1 MSKLWTEE
9 QFNCPVCLDLPTD
22 PTTIPCGHSY
32 CMECITDFWD
42 NEKEKTK
49 TPGAF
54 SCPECRQTFSPRPQ
68 LCRNTMLA
76 EAMEQVRKGNL
87 STTARETIRRA
98 HGASVKASA
107 GAKGRAS
114 GGGANSRRGS
124 GQRGAVPCDQ
134 CVSGERDAVKTCL
147 VCMAS
152 FCEVHLK
159 LHTTNAKLKGHELI
173 APTANITEKICAQ
186 HKYLQEFYC
195 KPCQMYV
202 CWLCTSNQ
210 HKGHDSVSTQAQ
222 RTEKQKELEAAQTQN
237 QQRLQERQ
245 KELKDMKKVVE
256 TLTRSSEKVQ
266 EDVDLVLG
274 ELQQS
279 VQKLLDLVGGVML
292 STGQEKIGEAQDVLQ
307 KLEAEV
313 RKLKKRETA
322 SRDLIRSQDNIYFL
336 QKCDALVTPVEES
349 DVGCVS
355 VNPDVTF
362 DWVKGTIRD
371 LRDRVEVMCNVE
383 LNNVNQTVFDTE
395 VFTVTKKD
403 DKKAAFLKLFSGIG
417 KPANSRAAPSMPSV
431 SVRGLGPGNTG
442 RRSSEARTQNEP
454 RAGRGAGTSPRPARH
469 RQATVERDEANTSP
483 QPQRHV
489 PRQHTEDRDQANTS
503 PQPQRHV
510 PRQHTEDRDQAGRG
524 AGTSPRPARHRQA
537 TVERDEADT
546 WSQSS
551 LRPNERQRRNNNR
564 EDDDT
569 DISGPT
575 HTSSSSHTPQRQTQD
590 RDQSDTWSLSSM
602 RINSRQKKETVTQ
615 QNTSSAQ
622 NGQPQERA
630 VDTWS
635 LSSLLPKDRRRRESQ
650 QSERGERWSLS
661 SLLPRNRRKREETGT
676 VRELTPDDHPS
687 SSGLWDAQPTQVNP
701 GLFLDT
707 PTPETMTSLA
717 FPALREIDLDSI
729 QAPEPRTR
737 EDFLQYACVLTLDPN
752 SAHRRLVLSEGNTVA
767 TLQASPQVC
776 ADCPERFDGWTQVVC
791 LGPLTADRCYWEV
804 EWRGRG
810 SSLGV
815 ALASMPRKGADSRSG
830 LGYNG
835 QSWSLELS
843 DMCCAALHANQKQEI
858 PVTYSPRVGLFLDR
872 AAQTLAFYGVDDEL
886 ALLHAFRSPALAQ
899 PLHAAFGVGCG
910 LGIGLDFASGQF
922 SAQTDSIKI
931 CPI

>member
-32 CMECITDFWD
+32 CMDCITDFWD
-42 NEKEKTK
+42 NEKEKNK

-68 LCRNTMLA
+68 LSRNTMLA
-76 EAMEQVRKGNL
+76 EAMEQVRKGSL
-87 STTARETIRRA
+87 SSAARDTIRRA
-98 HGASVKASA
+98 HGASVRANASA
-107 GAKGRAS
+107 KGASAK
-114 GGGANSRRGS
+114 ANGRRGS
-124 GQRGAVPCDQ
+124 GGGGQRGGRGSSSGAVPCDQ
-134 CVSGERDAVKTCL
+134 CLSGERDAVKTCL

-159 LHTTNAKLKGHELI
+159 PHRTSAKLKGHETI
-173 APTANITEKICAQ
+173 APTADIADKICAQ

-195 KPCQMYV
+195 KPCHMYV
-202 CWLCTSNQ
+202 CWLCTSNN
-210 HKGHDSVSTQAQ
+210 HKGHDTVSTQAQ

-245 KELKDMKKVVE
+245 KELKDMKKVVD
-256 TLTRSSEKVQ
+256 TLTRSSDKVQ

-279 VQKLLDLVGGVML
+279 VQKLLDLVGEVML
-292 STGQEKIGEAQDVLQ
+292 SSGQEKIGEAQDVVQ

-313 RKLKKRETA
+313 RQLKKRETA

-336 QKCDALVTPVEES
+336 QKCDALVSPVEES
-349 DVGCVS
+349 DLGSVS

-362 DWVKGTIRD
+362 DWVKGIIRD

-383 LNNVNQTVFDTE
+383 LNNVNQSVFDTE

-417 KPANSRAAPSMPSV
+417 KPANARAAPTLPSV
-431 SVRGLGPGNTG
+431 SVRGLGNAGRRSSEARTQNEPRGNAG

-454 RAGRGAGTSPRPARH
+454 RAGRGAGTSPRPTRH
-469 RQATVERDEANTSP
+469 RQATEDREEDDTWSVSSLQRPRRDERETANTSP
-483 QPQRHV
+483 QPQRRES
-489 PRQHTEDRDQANTS
+489 RQQIESRDQ
-503 PQPQRHV
+503 
-510 PRQHTEDRDQAGRG
+510 
-524 AGTSPRPARHRQA
+524 
-537 TVERDEADT
+537 
-546 WSQSS
+546 
-551 LRPNERQRRNNNR
+551 
-564 EDDDT
+564 DDT
-569 DISGPT
+569 EISGPT

-590 RDQSDTWSLSSM
+590 QSDTWSISSM
-602 RINSRQKKETVTQ
+602 RLNSRQKKETVAA

-661 SLLPRNRRKREETGT
+661 SLLPKNRRKREETGT
-676 VRELTPDDHPS
+676 VRELTPDDPPS
-687 SSGLWDAQPTQVNP
+687 SSGLWDAQSTQVNP

-707 PTPETMTSLA
+707 PTPGTMTSPG

-737 EDFLQYACVLTLDPN
+737 EDFLQYACVLTLDPC
-752 SAHRRLVLSEGNTVA
+752 SAHRRLVLSEGNSMA
-767 TLQASPQVC
+767 TLQPSLQVC
-776 ADCPERFDGWTQVVC
+776 ADRPERFDGWTQVVC
-791 LGPLTADRCYWEV
+791 VEPLTAERCYWEV

-843 DMCCAALHANQKQEI
+843 DMCCAALHANQKQEV
-858 PVTYSPRVGLFLDR
+858 PVTYSPRVGIFLDR
-872 AAQTLAFYGVDDEL
+872 PARTLAFYGVDEEL
-886 ALLHAFRSPALAQ
+886 APLHAFRSPALAQ
-899 PLHAAFGVGCG
+899 PLYAAFGVGCG

>member
-42 NEKEKTK
+42 NEKDKKKTA
-49 TPGAF
+49 GAF

-76 EAMEQVRKGNL
+76 EAMEQVRKGSL
-87 STTARETIRRA
+87 SNTARETIRRA

-107 GAKGRAS
+107 SAKGRAS
-114 GGGANSRRGS
+114 GGANSRRGS

-134 CVSGERDAVKTCL
+134 CLSGERDAVKTCL

-159 LHTTNAKLKGHELI
+159 PHTTNAKLNGHELI

-210 HKGHDSVSTQAQ
+210 HKGHESVSTQAQ

-245 KELKDMKKVVE
+245 KELKDMKKIVE

-266 EDVDLVLG
+266 EDVDLVLR

-279 VQKLLDLVGGVML
+279 VQKLLDLVGDVML
-292 STGQEKIGEAQDVLQ
+292 STGQEKIGEAQDVVQ

-313 RKLKKRETA
+313 RQLKKRETA

-349 DVGCVS
+349 DVGSVS

-417 KPANSRAAPSMPSV
+417 KPANARAAPSMPSV

-469 RQATVERDEANTSP
+469 RQATVERDEDDTWSVSSPPRPRKDERETANTST
-483 QPQRHV
+483 QPQ
-489 PRQHTEDRDQANTS
+489 RQHTEDRDQA
-503 PQPQRHV
+503 
-510 PRQHTEDRDQAGRG
+510 
-524 AGTSPRPARHRQA
+524 
-537 TVERDEADT
+537 DT
-546 WSQSS
+546 WIQSS

-564 EDDDT
+564 EDDNT

-590 RDQSDTWSLSSM
+590 RNQSDTWSLSSM

-676 VRELTPDDHPS
+676 VRELTPDAPPS

-752 SAHRRLVLSEGNTVA
+752 SAHRRLVLSEGNSVA
-767 TLQASPQVC
+767 TLQATLQVYP
-776 ADCPERFDGWTQVVC
+776 DCPERFDGWTQVVC

-886 ALLHAFRSPALAQ
+886 VLLHAFRSPALAQ
-899 PLHAAFGVGCG
+899 PLYAAFGVGCG